1 MVDVIKVAICDD
13 HQMVRESLAS
23 VLNLAKDIQIVGTSN
38 SFASTMDLLGDYQVD
53 VMIMDVRLEGES
65 GLQVARSIKEKFP
78 DIKIVMLT
86 SFMSDDVLVDAY
98 AIGVSAFLLKS
109 GSADTLLEAIRDVN
123 AGIRLMDREKVRA
136 ASQALNESGLSEIR
150 ALDETDKKIAYY
162 ISLGHSD
169 KQISDSVFLSIQT
182 VRNRVSRLLTRFGK
196 DNRTQL
202 ALLFSEVQEELHA

>member
-1 MVDVIKVAICDD
+1 
-13 HQMVRESLAS
+13 VRESLAS

>member
-1 MVDVIKVAICDD
+1 
-13 HQMVRESLAS
+13 VRESLAS

-38 SFASTMDLLGDYQVD
+38 SFASTMDVLGSNAVD
-53 VMIMDVRLEGES
+53 VLIMDVRLEGES
-65 GLQVARSIKEKFP
+65 GLQIARSVIEKFSS
-78 DIKIVMLT
+78 IKIVMLT

-98 AIGVSAFLLKS
+98 SIGVSAFLLKS

-136 ASQALNESGLSEIR
+136 ASRALNESGLGEIR

-169 KQISDSVFLSIQT
+169 KQISESVFLSIQT
-182 VRNRVSRLLTRFGK
+182 VRNRVSRLLTRFDK